1 MFYNISII
9 VVNIFCTKI
18 TNERNFYGSCSDDA
32 ECADDL
38 GRLCDDC
45 HTLQSV
51 PPDDEL
57 SAEGGL
63 SLAHPADA
71 GASGC
76 RVLRAQAH
84 PGQDCLQW
92 RHQGDGQLHRDR
104 HVAAPDQ
111 SSHRVPGLVPL
122 SEGVRQEGPADR
134 HRRHDQGQAQ

>member
-1 MFYNISII
+1 M
-9 VVNIFCTKI
+9 
-18 TNERNFYGSCSDDA
+18 
-32 ECADDL
+32 
-38 GRLCDDC
+38 
-45 HTLQSV
+45 

-63 SLAHPADA
+63 SLAHPTGA

-84 PGQDCLQW
+84 PGQNCLQ
-92 RHQGDGQLHRDR
+92 RCHQGDGQLHRDR

-134 HRRHDQGQAQ
+134 HRHHDQGQAQQDLGEPDWPQDSQGGAHQRPAPRPVLCGGLARGLH